1 MADRELSRTMRLIT
15 TIPLIG
21 LIVAALGAGNLMMSN
36 VAVRIRQIA
45 ILRAIGCTKGQ
56 IGRLILAE
64 SFILGVLGT
73 AFGLVSGLHMAHSI
87 NVATLAA
94 WGYEPV
100 WSIPWDIVG
109 LGIAATLGTC
119 LIAGL
124 FPARYAARS
133 NIVAAMSA
141 T

>member
-1 MADRELSRTMRLIT
+1 MIISKAKKIASSTCEAVSSQPGKRSN
-15 TIPLIG
+15 PAPK
-21 LIVAALGAGNLMMSN
+21 AAVTG
-36 VAVRIRQIA
+36 
-45 ILRAIGCTKGQ
+45 
-56 IGRLILAE
+56 
-64 SFILGVLGT
+64 SFSV
-73 AFGLVSGLHMAHSI
+73 
-87 NVATLAA
+87 AA
-94 WGYEPV
+94 WGYEPA

-133 NIVAAMSA
+133 NIVAAMSS